1 MNIINVNKYPIS
13 RMLDPD
19 SRVVFKIP
27 RYQREYVWGTRE
39 WATLYN
45 DLSDNDEGGY
55 FLGSIICINSATNT
69 LLPKF
74 EVVDGQQRLT
84 TISLLLA
91 ALYDVLNSHRDDLDE
106 DQQSDVLQLKRKLVL
121 KKTIQNMRVIP
132 QVPKHCR
139 VGSIQLRQKICKIE
153 KRPYQH
159 LCWHGRRS
167 FKACFTPSFLSL
179 YQKRG

>member
-1 MNIINVNKYPIS
+1 MSCLKFRVIS
-13 RMLDPD
+13 VSMYRGQGNGPPCTMT
-19 SRVVFKIP
+19 FQIT
-27 RYQREYVWGTRE
+27 TR
-39 WATLYN
+39 
-45 DLSDNDEGGY
+45 GY

-84 TISLLLA
+84 TIGLLLA

-106 DQQSDVLQLKRKLVL
+106 DQQSDVLQLRRKLVL

-139 VGSIQLRQKICKIE
+139 AGSIQLRQKICKTE
-153 KRPYQH
+153 K
-159 LCWHGRRS
+159 
-167 FKACFTPSFLSL
+167 ALS
-179 YQKRG
+179 QNG